1 MRTDLQSEQFE
12 EIFEEL
18 GKNLDITQSQ
28 YNAAV
33 RSYTAVGEY
42 LARHESPLGKYKLEI
57 LPQGSFMLGTMVQ
70 PILEDDEL
78 DIDLVCQLS
87 DKAAHWTQSDL
98 KSLVG
103 QQLRSHGTY
112 RDMIKYP
119 DGRRCWTLQYA
130 DSAKFHLDILPC
142 IVDSGYRILLEKAFS
157 QEELVEADRLALRIT
172 DSEMDNYDTER
183 NHLLWLKSNPFGYSR
198 WFFQRASN
206 GLYKRLTES
215 IQPVPEFTE
224 ERGTLQRVVQILK
237 RHRDI
242 LFGNDEDKPISII
255 ITTLAANAY
264 SGETSILT
272 ALQNVVS
279 TMPNLIEERFSG
291 EVGRKVKWVENP
303 VNNEENFADKW
314 VTHPV
319 RQQNFYKWMEL
330 VQRDITQ
337 LIMQQ
342 GIPNINESLK
352 KSFGDQLVSR
362 TFQAVGSKRKQLTE
376 QGKTRINASTGIT
389 ATGSIAVK
397 PHQFY
402 GTKEK

>member
-1 MRTDLQSEQFE
+1 MLTNLQSEQFE

-42 LARHESPLGKYKLEI
+42 LARHESPLGKFNLEI

-98 KSLVG
+98 KGLVG

-112 RDMIKYP
+112 RDMIKDP
-119 DGRRCWTLQYA
+119 EGRRCWTLQYA

-157 QEELVEADRLALRIT
+157 QEELIEADRLALRIT
-172 DSEMDNYDTER
+172 DMETDNYDTER
-183 NHLLWLKSNPFGYSR
+183 NHLQWLKSNPFGYSR

-242 LFGNDEDKPISII
+242 LFGNDEHRPISII
-255 ITTLAANAY
+255 ITTLAAKAY
-264 SGETSILT
+264 AGETNILT
-272 ALQNVVS
+272 ALRNVVNA
-279 TMPNLIEERFSG
+279 MPGLIEERFSD
-291 EVGRKVKWVENP
+291 EAGRKLKWVENP
-303 VNNEENFADKW
+303 VNAEENFADKW
-314 VTHPV
+314 FAHPL
-319 RQQNFYKWMEL
+319 REQNFFKWMGR
-330 VQRDITQ
+330 VQSDITR
-337 LIMQQ
+337 LESLQ
-342 GIPNINESLK
+342 GISNINESLK

-362 TFQAVGSKRKQLTE
+362 TFQAIGSKRKELTE
-376 QGKTRINASTGIT
+376 QGKTKINASTGLT
-389 ATGSIAVK
+389 ATGGITVK